1 MRSAAAELAGKC
13 RHGFALERAVFLT
26 VLHRL
31 LNSASRWRR
40 RGRGSLLAHMREP
53 RNRVV
58 QVIRFGGPDGLEV
71 VDAPLPTA
79 GRGEVRV
86 RVLASSVHYTDV
98 LIRRHLYPQTAPRR
112 PPFVL
117 GYDVVG
123 EIDQLG
129 GGVRGFQ
136 VGDRVAD
143 LTVVG
148 SNAAY
153 RTLRADRLAR
163 VPAGLDAAE
172 AATLILSWTTAYQL
186 LHRAARVQRGQR
198 VLVHGAA
205 GAVGQALLA
214 LGRFAGL
221 ELWGTARGEHAALI
235 RELGATPIDYQREDF
250 TRVLPGG
257 FDVVFDGI
265 GEEGYRRSFAA
276 LKRGGLLCA
285 YGYSAGVQA
294 QRRML
299 TILMWIARLYLW
311 RWLPGGKRAR
321 FYSINVMRARHP
333 AWFRED
339 LERLFGMLATRAIRP
354 RVAER
359 ISFDEV
365 AEAHRRLEAGGLEG
379 KLVLCPDLPSRRDLV
394 PQREPGPGF
403 PRLILEKRAAVGL
416 ADERTSPAPW
426 RYTLI
431 KIKVSAD

>member
-1 MRSAAAELAGKC
+1 MNQNART
-13 RHGFALERAVFLT
+13 AVLDT
-26 VLHRL
+26 
-31 LNSASRWRR
+31 
-40 RGRGSLLAHMREP
+40 P
-53 RNRVV
+53 NRVV
-58 QVIRFGGPDGLEV
+58 QVRRFGGPDGLEV
-71 VDAPLPTA
+71 VEAPLPAA

-86 RVLASSVHYTDV
+86 RVLASSLNYTDI
-98 LIRRHLYPQTAPRR
+98 LIRQHLYPQTAGRR

-129 GGVRGFQ
+129 DGVRDFQ
-136 VGDRVAD
+136 LGDRVAD
-143 LTVVG
+143 MTVVG

-153 RTLRADRLAR
+153 RTLRADHLAR

-172 AATLILSWTTAYQL
+172 AATLILSWMTAYQL
-186 LHRAARVQRGQR
+186 LHRAAHVQRGQR

-214 LGRFAGL
+214 LGRLAGL
-221 ELWGTARGEHAALI
+221 ELWGSARGEHAALI
-235 RELGATPIDYQREDF
+235 RELGATPIDYQHEDF

-257 FDVVFDGI
+257 FDVVFDGV
-265 GEEGYRRSFAA
+265 GENAYRRSFAA
-276 LKRGGLLCA
+276 LKRGGLLIA

-299 TILMWIARLYLW
+299 TMLGWIARLYLW
-311 RWLPGGKRAR
+311 RWLPGGKRAF

-339 LERLFGMLATRAIRP
+339 LERLFGLLATRAIRP

-379 KLVLCPDLPSRRDLV
+379 KLVLCPDLPSRSDRV
-394 PQREPGPGF
+394 PPHREPRP
-403 PRLILEKRAAVGL
+403 
-416 ADERTSPAPW
+416 TSAQG
-426 RYTLI
+426 R
-431 KIKVSAD
+431 

>member
-1 MRSAAAELAGKC
+1 
-13 RHGFALERAVFLT
+13 V
-26 VLHRL
+26 
-31 LNSASRWRR
+31 
-40 RGRGSLLAHMREP
+40 REKH
-53 RNRVV
+53 NRVL
-58 QVIRFGGPDGLEV
+58 QVRRFGGPDGLEV

-86 RVLASSVHYTDV
+86 RVLASGLEYTDV
-98 LIRRHLYPQTAPRR
+98 LIRRHLYPQTMRRR
-112 PPFVL
+112 PPFVM
-117 GYDVVG
+117 GYDVIG

-129 GGVRGFQ
+129 DGVSGFRL
-136 VGDRVAD
+136 GDRVAD
-143 LTVVG
+143 MTVVG
-148 SNAAY
+148 SNAVY

-163 VPAGLDAAE
+163 VPARFDPAE

-198 VLVHGAA
+198 VLVHGAV

-214 LGRFAGL
+214 LGRLAGL

-235 RELGATPIDYQREDF
+235 RELGATPIDYRYEDL
-250 TRVLPGG
+250 TGVLPGG

-265 GEEGYRRSFAA
+265 AEDGYRRSRAA

-285 YGYSAGVQA
+285 YGYSAGVRA

-299 TILMWIARLYLW
+299 TMLMWIARLYLW
-311 RWLPGGKRAR
+311 RWLPGGKRAG
-321 FYSINVMRARHP
+321 FYSINAMRARHP

-339 LERLFGMLATRAIRP
+339 LERLFSLLATNTIRP

-379 KLVLCPDLPSRRDLV
+379 KLVLCPDLPSRRDRL
-394 PQREPGPGF
+394 PPKGKAGPTCA
-403 PRLILEKRAAVGL
+403 RA
-416 ADERTSPAPW
+416 TPA
-426 RYTLI
+426 
-431 KIKVSAD
+431 A